1 MAWISIRWDYLQI
14 MALVTT
20 GKRMAVLATFFNPT
34 PFAGAADL
42 DIHGVGIR
50 EWMTPGLVDRPRG
63 TDDVLLMAFHQAVT
77 IGTEDGD
84 VEAPANSLVA
94 WQALAPH
101 RYGRT
106 DRSWQHSWI
115 HATGSA
121 LDRHLRIAGLP
132 RDVPIPGVDP
142 RLIEQAAAAIHNELA
157 THAEADPL
165 IVENHLSTMLREI
178 VRMMHGAAAP
188 DIPADLLAVRRRL
201 DARFHEPVVL
211 ADLAR
216 SCDWSVGHFCTRF
229 KAAFGVPAVD
239 LVVRLRLGRAR
250 ALLRDPAV
258 SVAAAAQAVGYDD
271 PRTFARLV
279 RRHLGCAPSA
289 LRG

>member
-1 MAWISIRWDYLQI
+1 MAQIS
-14 MALVTT
+14 T
-20 GKRMAVLATFFNPT
+20 GKRHAVLATFFSPS

-42 DIHGVGIR
+42 DLHGVGIR
-50 EWMTPGLVDRPRG
+50 EWMKPGLVDRPRG
-63 TDDVLLMAFHQAVT
+63 TDDVLLMVFHQAVT

-84 VEAPANSLVA
+84 VEVPANTLMA
-94 WQALAPH
+94 WQPLAPH

-106 DRSWQHSWI
+106 DQPWQHSWI
-115 HATGSA
+115 HATGTA
-121 LDRHLRIAGLP
+121 LDRHLRISGLP

-142 RLIEQAAAAIHNELA
+142 LLIEQAAAAL
-157 THAEADPL
+157 HAEVTNHVDADPL
-165 IVENHLSTMLREI
+165 IVENHLSTLLRQ
-178 VRMMHGAAAP
+178 VARSAAVP

-201 DARFHEPVVL
+201 DTRFHEPVVL

-216 SCDWSVGHFCTRF
+216 SCGCSVGHFCARF

-258 SVAAAAQAVGYDD
+258 SVAAAAAAVGYDD

-279 RRHLGCAPSA
+279 RRHLDCAPGA